1 MRSERIR
8 RTSRARI
15 SKKRKKRVYRKTK
28 KRTRKIK
35 RKRRTK
41 KKMRGGL
48 RWCSSRPKR
57 DTDGPPAQELASTS
71 NARAGQVFYTKHA
84 DGFKTVAFYKVKQG
98 QKEPW
103 PPSGTYTDI
112 NNDREVVAK
121 QISPHQGEPTAFYA
135 GKRPGDRFG
144 AAVWVYVSV
153 RGDSGGLQAQ
163 EDGWIKERNLT
174 MEKPTPGKMRLR
186 PGAASDGA

>member
-1 MRSERIR
+1 MRSERRR

-41 KKMRGGL
+41 KTMRGGS
-48 RWCSSRPKR
+48 CCAKPKKE
-57 DTDGPPAQELASTS
+57 TDGPPAQDLVSTS
-71 NARAGQVFYTKHA
+71 NARDGQVFYTKQA
-84 DGFKTVAFYKVKQG
+84 EGNNTVAFYKVKQG
-98 QKEPW
+98 QKDPW

-112 NNDREVVAK
+112 NNGRKVVAK

-153 RGDSGGLQAQ
+153 RGDSGIGGLQAQ

-174 MEKPTPGKMRLR
+174 MEKPKPGKMRLR
-186 PGAASDGA
+186 PGAASSDA